1 MSKQAESAAQAS
13 GGPPRRAWNYVAAIA
28 IGLSLFAVA
37 IVLGNVAA
45 GAPRQADENS
55 WAHLFQ
61 LAMAAQIP
69 LILLFLAMA
78 DWRQK
83 QRAVILLGLQIVAA
97 AAAVGVL
104 AWSGY

>member
-1 MSKQAESAAQAS
+1 MSEQAESAAQLS
-13 GGPPRRAWNYVAAIA
+13 GGPPRRAWIYLSVSA
-28 IGLSLFAVA
+28 IGLSLFAAA

-83 QRAVILLGLQIVAA
+83 RRVVILLGLQIVAA
-97 AAAVGVL
+97 AAAFGAL

>member
-1 MSKQAESAAQAS
+1 MGPQSQSAAEAS
-13 GGPPRRAWNYVAAIA
+13 GGRPRRAWVYIGAAAIA
-28 IGLSLFAVA
+28 LSSFAAA

-45 GAPRQADENS
+45 GVPPQADENA

-61 LAMAAQIP
+61 LAMAAQFP
-69 LILLFLAMA
+69 LMLLFLAMA

-83 QRAVILLGLQIVAA
+83 QRVIILLGLQIVAA
-97 AAAVGVL
+97 AAAFGVL